1 MRTDFEFRNPALL
14 GPVVFRP
21 SFNQFE
27 TITSTQ
33 AWSLFFTAS
42 QEDNALGYNPEIG
55 RFLNGALFALVFFGG
70 AWTLLFKN
78 SYLVW
83 QLLQQLG

>member
-21 SFNQFE
+21 GFNQFE
-27 TITSTQ
+27 TITATQ

-83 QLLQQLG
+83 QLLQQLS

>member
-27 TITSTQ
+27 TITATQ

-55 RFLNGALFALVFFGG
+55 RFLNGALFAVVFFGG

>member
-21 SFNQFE
+21 GFNQFE
-27 TITSTQ
+27 RITTTQ

-42 QEDNALGYNPEIG
+42 REDNALGYNQEIG
-55 RFLNGALFALVFFGG
+55 RFLNGLLLALVLFGVF
-70 AWTLLFKN
+70 WTLLFKN

-83 QLLQQLG
+83 QALQILG

>member
-27 TITSTQ
+27 TITATQ

-42 QEDNALGYNPEIG
+42 QEDNVLGYNPEIG

>member
-21 SFNQFE
+21 GFNQFE
-27 TITSTQ
+27 TITATQ

-55 RFLNGALFALVFFGG
+55 RFLNGALFAVVFFGG